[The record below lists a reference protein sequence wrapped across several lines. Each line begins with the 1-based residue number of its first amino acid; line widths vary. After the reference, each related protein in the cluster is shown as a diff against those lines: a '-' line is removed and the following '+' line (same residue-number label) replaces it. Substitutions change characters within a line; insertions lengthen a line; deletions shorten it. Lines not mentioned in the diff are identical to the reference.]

1 MGENPPFVFF
11 DLLNPQKGDPTQNSG
26 IGNVVQLFFIFFTLD
41 YADDFCN
48 FSVVSSEPSWSSMS
62 LGRTRFLGFQLL
74 HTQ

>member
-48 FSVVSSEPSWSSMS
+48 FSVVSSEPS
-62 LGRTRFLGFQLL
+62 
-74 HTQ
+74 